1 MANEIEM
8 WKPVGVT
15 NAKRWKEKQELS
27 LTRQYQLKRVSKW
40 KKIALLE
47 QSKRSDGHTGSDG
60 DLLNKQVR
68 AKDFE
73 KVGAF

>member
-1 MANEIEM
+1 MASEIEM

-40 KKIALLE
+40 KKIVLLE
-47 QSKRSDGHTGSDG
+47 QSKLSGSDGHTGSDG
-60 DLLNKQVR
+60 DLLNEWGPKTSKR
-68 AKDFE
+68 
-73 KVGAF
+73 